1 MTSFDPAFDP
11 AFDLAF
17 DFAEIEAAVAK
28 AIRRRSTSELKLLGH
43 GEISVVL
50 GWPTSAPVAAV
61 KRVPPFRDIARAQ
74 KYVEVCDDFFAT
86 LRAANI
92 GIWPTTL
99 HIHERPDGRTVVYH
113 QQPIADLTQLGT
125 NVLRAASPASSHPML
140 DAIVDATARVCT
152 RTLGFDCQ
160 LANWL
165 WDGTTATQL
174 DFTSPYA
181 LTESRDDL
189 LYDTH
194 IFMQEYPVV
203 IRPYL
208 RKEFTSLLR
217 RFTSAEGA
225 LADMVSNMMKE
236 GLDQWVDPAINTINS
251 RLGLNLQREK
261 AQWMY
266 DNDRK
271 LMPTV
276 LKVKKVQRWWLTHTG
291 RHYEQLLPAKTTYE
305 H

>member
-1 MTSFDPAFDP
+1 MTNIDFAFDY
-11 AFDLAF
+11 
-17 DFAEIEAAVAK
+17 AEIEAAVAA
-28 AIRRRSTSELKLLGH
+28 AIRQRSTSQLHLLGH

-50 GWPTSAPVAAV
+50 GWPTGAPIAAV
-61 KRVPPFRDIARAQ
+61 KRVPPFRDLARAQ
-74 KYVEVCDDFFAT
+74 QYVEVCDDFFAT
-86 LRAANI
+86 LRAANV

-99 HIHERPDGRTVVYH
+99 HIHQRADGRAVVYH
-113 QQPIADLTQLGT
+113 QQPIADVTQLGS
-125 NVLRAASPASSHPML
+125 NVLRAATPADTHPLL
-140 DAIVDATARVCT
+140 DAITDAAGRVCS

-165 WDGTTATQL
+165 WDGSTATQI
-174 DFTSPYA
+174 DFTSPFA

-194 IFMQEYPVV
+194 TFLQEYPVV
-203 IRPYL
+203 VRPYL
-208 RKEFTSLLR
+208 RKECTSMLR

-225 LADMVSNMMKE
+225 LADMVANMMKE
-236 GLDQWVDPAINTINS
+236 GLDQWVDPAIDTINS

-291 RHYEQLLPAKTTYE
+291 RHYEQLLPQKTTYE

>member
-1 MTSFDPAFDP
+1 MSQI
-11 AFDLAF
+11 
-17 DFAEIEAAVAK
+17 DFAQVEAAVAQ
-28 AIRRRSTSELKLLGH
+28 AIRRRSTADLQLLGH
-43 GEISVVL
+43 GEISVVMA
-50 GWPTSAPVAAV
+50 WPAGAPVAAV
-61 KRVPPFRDIARAQ
+61 KRVPPFRDLARAQ
-74 KYVEVCDDFFAT
+74 QYVTVCDDFFAT
-86 LRAANI
+86 LRAANV

-99 HIHERPDGRTVVYH
+99 HIHERPDGRAVVYH
-113 QQPIADLTQLGT
+113 QQPIADITQLGS
-125 NVLRAASPASSHPML
+125 NVLRSAAPADSHPLL
-140 DAIVDATARVCT
+140 DAIVDAAARVCT

-165 WDGTTATQL
+165 WDGSTATQI
-174 DFTSPYA
+174 DFTSPFA

-194 IFMQEYPVV
+194 TFLQEYPVV
-203 IRPYL
+203 VRPYL

-225 LADMVSNMMKE
+225 LADMVANMMKE

-251 RLGLNLQREK
+251 RLGINLSREK

-271 LMPTV
+271 LLPTV
-276 LKVKKVQRWWLTHTG
+276 LKIKKVQRWWLTHTG
-291 RHYEQLLPAKTTYE
+291 RNYEQLLPEKTTYE
-305 H
+305 LLAREH